1 MSTEVILLI
10 IAVVLALPG
19 GLFVAGLSSMA
30 RAKWAALFGG
40 LVGGVVV
47 ALAILFYVNTANVS
61 IDGLS
66 YFYGVFFAA
75 SIGVFTRRAGG
86 ELPCGSGQSPFPR
99 HACRTLAIPQPQRS
113 RDTRK
118 PLATAG
124 SQGLCSC
131 AAAWLYHLGACFTLA
146 PMWML
151 PGSGQGCQ
159 PGL

>member
-1 MSTEVILLI
+1 MGQIATTSSLEPLIILGGKVSTEVILLI

-47 ALAILFYVNTANVS
+47 ALAILFYVTTANVS

-75 SIGVFTRRAGG
+75 SIGVFIGALVVNFLVGLVSR
-86 ELPCGSGQSPFPR
+86 P
-99 HACRTLAIPQPQRS
+99 S
-113 RDTRK
+113 RDT
-118 PLATAG
+118 LAE
-124 SQGLCSC
+124 
-131 AAAWLYHLGACFTLA
+131 H
-146 PMWML
+146 
-151 PGSGQGCQ
+151 
-159 PGL
+159 

>member
-1 MSTEVILLI
+1 MHEGQITTTSSLAPLLILGGKVSTEVILLI

-75 SIGVFTRRAGG
+75 SIGVFVGALVVNFLVGLVSR
-86 ELPCGSGQSPFPR
+86 P
-99 HACRTLAIPQPQRS
+99 S
-113 RDTRK
+113 RDT
-118 PLATAG
+118 LAER
-124 SQGLCSC
+124 
-131 AAAWLYHLGACFTLA
+131 
-146 PMWML
+146 
-151 PGSGQGCQ
+151 
-159 PGL
+159 